1 MPPQQPSFISLLF
14 LFIKKI
20 KMTKKKWTPTPESE
34 LTEEEV
40 RRWFN
45 RLRELYREATS
56 RIHDMKVERWQKNKK
71 IFLLESENARLRK
84 RNKYLEENI
93 GQEPKKETVNKDKI
107 DFKKKFFDSL

>member
-1 MPPQQPSFISLLF
+1 MA
-14 LFIKKI
+14 KKVW
-20 KMTKKKWTPTPESE
+20 KLTPESE

-40 RRWFN
+40 RKWFN

-56 RIHDMKVERWQKNKK
+56 RIHAMKIERGQKNMK
-71 IFLLESENARLRK
+71 IHLLEWENAKLRR